1 VSRQEDVMELT
12 TTRWDVHLF
21 LSEQDGTTNAEARL
35 FSSRRTHLTGTG
47 TAKLAPTDPAD
58 VAEVGFE
65 LAAARALIRLGEQ
78 LLHVAEEDVDALGR
92 N

>member
-1 VSRQEDVMELT
+1 MELT

-21 LSEQDGTTNAEARL
+21 LSEQDGTSHAEARL
-35 FSSRRTHLTGTG
+35 VSGRRPPLAATGI
-47 TAKLAPTDPAD
+47 ARLAPGDPLD

-78 LLHVAEEDVDALGR
+78 LLLIAEEDVSALTSP
-92 N
+92 